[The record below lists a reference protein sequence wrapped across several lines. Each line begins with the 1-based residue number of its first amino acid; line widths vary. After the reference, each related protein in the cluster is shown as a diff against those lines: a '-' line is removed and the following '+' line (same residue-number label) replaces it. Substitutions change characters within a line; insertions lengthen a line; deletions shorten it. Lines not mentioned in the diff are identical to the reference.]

1 MLKYEIRERRIDLEK
16 KKKQRQRKTII
27 EINSVLWG
35 GAQQRHHLF

>member
-27 EINSVLWG
+27 EINSVL
-35 GAQQRHHLF
+35 